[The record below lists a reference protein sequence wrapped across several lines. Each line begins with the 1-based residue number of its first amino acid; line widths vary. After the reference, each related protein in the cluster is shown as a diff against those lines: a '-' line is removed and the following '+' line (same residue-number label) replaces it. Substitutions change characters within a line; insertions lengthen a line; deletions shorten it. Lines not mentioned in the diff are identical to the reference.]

1 MKNHLISNIL
11 LSTCM
16 LLFVFLLD
24 TLLDHNF
31 SPYYYL
37 TISFFLI
44 IYLFQTIMVH
54 SLGQTP
60 SGFNLIYN
68 VTTMLKMLLS
78 ILFLVAYYLFLDE
91 QLLNS
96 ERISFSV
103 FFIVTYFI
111 YLIVN
116 TKMFF
121 TKTNAKE

>member
-44 IYLFQTIMVH
+44 IYLFQTIMVR

-68 VTTMLKMLLS
+68 VTTMLKMTLS

>member
-1 MKNHLISNIL
+1 MKSHLISNIL
-11 LSTCM
+11 LSSCM
-16 LLFVFLLD
+16 YLFIFLLD
-24 TLLDHNF
+24 NLLEHDF
-31 SPYYYL
+31 STYYYL

-44 IYLFQTIMVH
+44 IYLFQAIMVR

-78 ILFLVAYYLFLDE
+78 ILFLVAYYLLLAE
-91 QLLNS
+91 QLSNS
-96 ERISFSV
+96 EKITFSA

-111 YLIVN
+111 YLIIN

-121 TKTNAKE
+121 TNTNAKQ

>member
-44 IYLFQTIMVH
+44 IYLFQTIMVR

-68 VTTMLKMLLS
+68 VTTMLKMTLS

-121 TKTNAKE
+121 AKTNAK